1 MQDKETVSGILEIVG
16 RLPSSTLG
24 NPRYEVIIKDG
35 HPLPTIYC
43 TTPNASLGYGIT
55 NFEGKHVQAVVGL
68 HYGKPSIETVKEI
81 EQERTYEISAE
92 HTTGQS
98 VSHCCSDGA
107 VSDPVETI
115 NDTVTAA
122 TEEEAIDKAWKLLCE
137 EAHDLEPCRCGRFS
151 GFDKYTFEKWCEG
164 IAVTVESLGLPV
176 AAWNHNMID
185 KKGGIQ

>member
-1 MQDKETVSGILEIVG
+1 MQDKETVSGILEMVG

-43 TTPNASLGYGIT
+43 TTPNASLGYSIT
-55 NFEGKHVQAVVGL
+55 KFEGKYVQAVVGL

-81 EQERTYEISAE
+81 EPEYLCEITTE

-98 VSHCCSDGA
+98 IGHCCTGGV
-107 VSDPVETI
+107 VSDPTETI
-115 NDTVTAA
+115 PDAVTAA

-137 EAHDLEPCRCGRFS
+137 AAHDLEPCRCGKFS

-164 IAVTVESLGLPV
+164 IAVT
-176 AAWNHNMID
+176 AD